1 MNATRTLRADQ
12 IVVGDTV
19 TLHGETSTVT
29 GTSQPDEDTPFV
41 ALRVGDYPA
50 CLLPHE
56 TVPVT
61 SLAAPHASHL
71 PVTTPDLESGE
82 DGWAWMARAEREG
95 WQVPGV
101 WGSEGWT
108 LGLWPY
114 VIIAHI
120 HLPHRDLYGLVT
132 YVEGDVY
139 PEAYGSREELW
150 TATARA
156 ALGIWSGHDSRPR
169 GLSAAQAS
177 ALAKGPSEDIP
188 EAYRRPYSY

>member
-12 IVVGDTV
+12 IAVGDTV
-19 TLHGETSTVT
+19 TLHGETGMVS
-29 GTSQPDEDTPFV
+29 GTSQPDEDSPFV
-41 ALRVGDYPA
+41 ALWVGGLPV

-61 SLAAPHASHL
+61 SLAAPHTSQL
-71 PVTTPDLESGE
+71 PDITPDLESGE
-82 DGWAWMARAEREG
+82 DGWDWMTRIRGEG
-95 WQVPGV
+95 WETPGV
-101 WGSEGWT
+101 WGSEGWD

-114 VIIAHI
+114 VVVAHI
-120 HLPHRDLYGLVT
+120 HLSHRDLHGLVT

-156 ALGIWSGHDSRPR
+156 ALGIWSGHDGRPR

-177 ALAKGPSEDIP
+177 TLAKAPSEDIP
-188 EAYRRPYSY
+188 EAYRRPYSH